1 MTTQLLSTELTNLIQ
16 ESKRKHNDLRQ
27 AAEKSLEELRSIR
40 VANEGQLAAEL
51 SQKVNFVNP
60 FVIACGTR
68 NAKFTGIAIVCLSR
82 LILVTALP
90 RSKLSPVLEALREA
104 TSAGLD
110 VQLKILQALPT
121 LLQNYSKDIQ
131 GDLLVTAL
139 NICFILQTTKNGIVN
154 NTSAATL
161 QQLVMTVFEKVVAED
176 KIVPDGNFV
185 GEAPT
190 GDGDTQLRPAAM
202 DAYRIFRD
210 ICLMTENQRPEYL
223 RFTGLPQTFGLEL
236 IESVLSQH
244 AAVFT
249 ELQHPE
255 QAHILRTRVMPF
267 VIKALSGKQNFATSV
282 RLVRILYTL
291 LRKHLDIL
299 PSEGG
304 EALDTL
310 TQLLDQ
316 DSAAWKRSLCM
327 EVFRGIFSEP
337 PLLRRIFSFYD
348 SKDGEKD
355 ILKNLT
361 ATFVRISTE
370 KPAVIGLGHQS
381 NIPVANPYANM
392 GGSSDQAMLEAS
404 GVTGI
409 ISGSVNEGHNTG
421 ISSQWSTVRV
431 ACIDQLDK
439 TEPPPVPESYVYALT
454 LSCITSLSEGLAKFI
469 LPLTVPPDTRARK
482 RTAKQLETGRES
494 PGPAEDDS
502 NAPKTVV
509 ERTATMSSIDRP
521 GPFKKNPVPLN
532 PLAIKDHPLQAEVKI
547 CAALIDECW
556 PAILATC
563 STFLYAALDSEYY
576 HGLVRAFQKF
586 AHVAGL
592 LHLTTP
598 RDAFLTT
605 LGKAA
610 VPPNV
615 FTACLNS
622 GSYKSA
628 VASPVVETPN
638 SILGNARGLLSVD
651 NLVTPVG
658 AAGDRQRQASMDA
671 NTIPQTLNT
680 RNLLCLRA
688 LLNLGIAL
696 GPTLSSSW
704 SIVLET
710 LQQADFV
717 LFTTGKS
724 PGRTPMAGKG
734 PDARAENEAASLLA
748 NFSTEIRAVET
759 AAARLFESTV
769 DFPND
774 AFVEVVDALCS
785 LLEQQPEQASE
796 PSSRP
801 QSSSPSLTPTI
812 PGLRTPSG
820 QHRRL
825 HSVLIIAGTGPSQED
840 QFALA
845 KIGDIAH
852 INIERLLGYPP
863 DVSGW
868 ARITTELISALSSIS
883 MPAQIR
889 TRAADILV
897 HLILDAAKAVISLD
911 DESRGNVQLRLLEAL
926 RNSLLP
932 LQMDERAASVA
943 THSTDIDIHKIV
955 LEGLKGL
962 LDDCGD
968 ALLSGW
974 EITFEVIGSIFIQ
987 RRFGNDGIRD
997 AGHHPLVLVTRSSKL
1012 IRSAFSSL
1020 QLICSDF
1027 LGSLPKS
1034 CFLILVDTLY
1044 KFCSQDDDLNIALTT
1059 VTFFWVLSDFLSGRS
1074 KSLPITDI
1082 LVDDPNGVSLVQKA
1096 SNAEDESSDAALWM
1110 LLLLRLTTVTTDER
1124 LDLRNSAIQTL
1135 LRIFDAYGD
1144 RLGPEA
1150 WSVCIKSVIFKL
1162 LSSIEKELGDVG
1174 SLELDEKIR
1183 HDWYDTA
1190 VVVLNGI
1197 SSLLA
1202 DYLDVLTVHPTFN
1215 SYWQQLLGHFATLLD
1230 FQVLEISTATF
1241 KALTQILSQSQHGT
1255 KQNFNKTT
1263 IDLAWDLWS
1272 RGVPVSKNGN
1282 TGKTSDN
1289 QNCLLAYV
1297 GALRDVYNLI
1307 HVDITVERIRRMLIL
1322 LREVMQVA
1330 TPGAYVAD
1338 IDHATPLQGQVL
1350 DVLKMLRTDLPGSP
1364 SAIISQTSDFVS
1376 LAFLEEYDVSS
1387 QRNAQKRTYLA
1398 MSKASMS
1405 ILQSL
1410 IVSHA
1415 SDVSIYS
1422 DGAFLTALTAL
1433 SKPIVLKYR
1442 FPIITKTE
1450 QPWKQ
1455 STTSAL
1461 AILEATLPQLHRLD
1475 ISRST
1480 LQDIWEVI
1488 VIIANGVISADC
1500 DAPPDRVNI
1509 AEDQDFDI
1517 SSFLKLRELIIPSLG
1532 ADVVADKTRKVF
1544 AENIF
1549 RMSIIHTPAPAESSL
1564 IYGNNG
1570 GDVVGLSNLYKP
1582 RRGRTIDPPSAKR
1595 EKMCYVCLDELFAL
1609 VINHAEASTPQI
1621 TVQPPTPGF
1630 PPLNLPSSS
1639 SSSAMYHETPHD
1651 LHVRLARTAAP
1662 YLILRAALT
1671 LRAYIADQPLRGHM
1685 PQPLTQ
1691 RTELQ
1696 RILARLIN
1704 LKSEPEAIPDTPN
1717 VDSDGRKHLL
1727 RLYPLLVSAAKVA
1740 GRSGDEGVLGLLTKA
1755 LEVVG
1760 DELGV

>member
-1 MTTQLLSTELTNLIQ
+1 MTTQLLSSELTNLIQ

-27 AAEKSLEELRSIR
+27 AAEKSLEELKGIR
-40 VANEGQLAAEL
+40 AANEAQLAAEL
-51 SQKVNFVNP
+51 SQRVNFVNP

-121 LLQNYSKDIQ
+121 LLQNYSKEIQ

-161 QQLVMTVFEKVVAED
+161 QQLVMTVFEKVAAED
-176 KIVPDGNFV
+176 KSAPDGNFV
-185 GEAPT
+185 GSAPT
-190 GDGDTQLRPAAM
+190 GDGDVQLRAASM
-202 DAYRIFRD
+202 DAYRIFQD

-244 AAVFT
+244 APIFT
-249 ELQHPE
+249 NSHHPE
-255 QAHILRTRVMPF
+255 QAHILRARVMPF
-267 VIKALSGKQNFATSV
+267 VIKALSGKPNFAISV

-291 LRKHLDIL
+291 LRKHLEIL
-299 PSEGG
+299 PTEGG

-316 DSAAWKRSLCM
+316 DAAAWKRALCM

-337 PLLRRIFSFYD
+337 PLLRRIFTLYD
-348 SKDGEKD
+348 AKKGEKPV
-355 ILKNLT
+355 LKNLT
-361 ATFVRISTE
+361 ATFVRVSTE

-381 NIPVANPYANM
+381 TIPVANPYANM

-409 ISGSVNEGHNTG
+409 ISGSVSEGHNTG

-439 TEPPPVPESYVYALT
+439 TEPPSVPESYVYALT

-469 LPLTVPPDTRARK
+469 LPLTVPPDSRARK
-482 RTAKQLETGRES
+482 RSAKQLETGRES
-494 PGPAEDDS
+494 PAPNEDDS
-502 NAPKTVV
+502 NTP
-509 ERTATMSSIDRP
+509 RTAIERSATTNSIERS
-521 GPFKKNPVPLN
+521 GSFKKNPVPLN
-532 PLAIKDHPLQAEVKI
+532 PLAVKDHPLHAEVKT
-547 CAALIDECW
+547 CAAIIDECW

-563 STFLYAALDSEYY
+563 STFLNAALDSEYY

-592 LHLTTP
+592 LHLATP

-615 FTACLNS
+615 FTACLNT
-622 GSYKSA
+622 G
-628 VASPVVETPN
+628 ASKPSISSPTSETPN
-638 SILGNARGLLSVD
+638 SILSNARGLLSVD
-651 NLVTPVG
+651 TLVTPVG
-658 AAGDRQRQASMDA
+658 AAGERQRQASMDA
-671 NTIPQTLNT
+671 NTVPQTLNT

-704 SIVLET
+704 SIILET

-724 PGRTPMAGKG
+724 PGRTPIAGKG
-734 PDARAENEAASLLA
+734 PDPKAENEAASLLA
-748 NFSTEIRAVET
+748 NFNTEIRAVET
-759 AAARLFESTV
+759 AASRLFESTV
-769 DFPND
+769 DFPNG
-774 AFVEVVDALCS
+774 AFVEVVDAICG
-785 LLEQQPEQASE
+785 LLDQPSEPASE

-801 QSSSPSLTPTI
+801 QSSPSLTPPI
-812 PGLRTPSG
+812 QGLRTPTG

-825 HSVLIIAGTGPSQED
+825 VSVSSIAPTGPSQED
-840 QFALA
+840 QFTLA
-845 KIGDIAH
+845 KIGEIAT
-852 INIERLLGYPP
+852 INIERLLSYPP

-868 ARITTELISALSSIS
+868 TRITTELISVLSSVTF
-883 MPAQIR
+883 PTQIR
-889 TRAADILV
+889 TRAAEILV
-897 HLILDAAKAVISLD
+897 HLVLEAAKAVGGFD
-911 DESRGNVQLRLLEAL
+911 DETRSRVQLRLLEAL
-926 RNSLLP
+926 RDSLLP
-932 LQMDERAASVA
+932 LQMEDRAVSVA
-943 THSTDIDIHKIV
+943 THSTDIDIHKII
-955 LEGLKGL
+955 LEGLKSL
-962 LDDCGD
+962 LDDSGD

-974 EITFEVIGSIFIQ
+974 EITFEIIGSIFVP
-987 RRFGNDGIRD
+987 RRFGNDGARD
-997 AGHHPLVLVTRSSKL
+997 GDSQSLTLSTRSGKL
-1012 IRSAFSSL
+1012 IRSAFNSL

-1074 KSLPITDI
+1074 KLLPITDS
-1082 LVDDPNGVSLVQKA
+1082 LVEDPDGVSLVEKA
-1096 SNAEDESSDAALWM
+1096 SNAEDASSDAALWM
-1110 LLLLRLTTVTTDER
+1110 LLLLRLTTVTTDQR
-1124 LDLRNSAIQTL
+1124 LDLRNSAIHTL

-1144 RLGPEA
+1144 KLGPEA
-1150 WSVCIKSVIFKL
+1150 WAVCIKSVIFKL
-1162 LSSIEKELGDVG
+1162 LSSIEKELENVSKSDV
-1174 SLELDEKIR
+1174 DEKVR
-1183 HDWYDTA
+1183 FDWHDTA

-1202 DYLDVLTVHPTFN
+1202 NYLDVLTVHPTFN
-1215 SYWQQLLGHFATLLD
+1215 SYWQQLLGHFASLLD

-1241 KALTQILSQSQHGT
+1241 KALTQMLSHSQSGT

-1272 RGVPVSKNGN
+1272 RGVPVSKSGN
-1282 TGKTSDN
+1282 SGKITDN

-1297 GALRDVYNLI
+1297 AALRDVYRLIQVNLN
-1307 HVDITVERIRRMLIL
+1307 VDHIRRMLTL
-1322 LREVMQVA
+1322 LREVMQLA

-1338 IDHATPLQGQVL
+1338 IDHVTPLQGQVL
-1350 DVLKMLRTDLPGSP
+1350 EVIKLLRTDLPGAP
-1364 SAIISQTSDFVS
+1364 SALISQTSEFIS
-1376 LAFLEEYDVSS
+1376 LAFLEEHGMSS
-1387 QRNAQKRTYLA
+1387 QRNSQKRTYVA

-1405 ILQSL
+1405 ILQTL
-1410 IVSHA
+1410 IVNHA

-1433 SKPIVLKYR
+1433 SRPIVLKYR

-1450 QPWKQ
+1450 QPWKL

-1461 AILEATLPQLHRLD
+1461 VILEATLPQLHKLD
-1475 ISRST
+1475 IARSI
-1480 LQDIWEVI
+1480 LQEIWDMI
-1488 VIIANGVISADC
+1488 VTIANGIISADC

-1517 SSFLKLRELIIPSLG
+1517 SAFLKLRELIIPSLG
-1532 ADVVADKTRKVF
+1532 AEVVADKTRKVF
-1544 AENIF
+1544 AENLF
-1549 RMSIIHTPAPAESSL
+1549 RMSIIHTPAPAESSI
-1564 IYGNNG
+1564 IYGSDG
-1570 GDVVGLSNLYKP
+1570 GDIVGLSDLYKP
-1582 RRGRTIDPPSAKR
+1582 RRGRTIDPPPTKR
-1595 EKMCYVCLDELFAL
+1595 EKMCYICVDELFAL
-1609 VINHAEASTPQI
+1609 VTNHNEASTPHI
-1621 TVQPPTPGF
+1621 TVQPPTPAF
-1630 PPLNLPSSS
+1630 PPPNASADNLPFE
-1639 SSSAMYHETPHD
+1639 APHA

-1671 LRAYIADQPLRGHM
+1671 LRAYIADQPLRGRM
-1685 PQPLTQ
+1685 PQPLSQ
-1691 RTELQ
+1691 RKE
-1696 RILARLIN
+1696 LARMLERLVE

-1717 VDSDGRKHLL
+1717 VESESRKHLL
-1727 RLYPLLVSAAKVA
+1727 RLYPLLVSATSVA
-1740 GRSGDEGVLGLLTKA
+1740 GTSGDEGVLKLLTKA
-1755 LEVVG
+1755 LQVVG
-1760 DELGV
+1760 SELGV

>member
-1 MTTQLLSTELTNLIQ
+1 MTTQLLSSELTNLIQ

-27 AAEKSLEELRSIR
+27 AAEKSLEELKGIR
-40 VANEGQLAAEL
+40 AANEAQLAAEL

-60 FVIACGTR
+60 FVIACGTK

-110 VQLKILQALPT
+110 VQLKILQALPS
-121 LLQNYSKDIQ
+121 LLQNYSREIQ

-139 NICFILQTTKNGIVN
+139 NICFILQTTKNLVVN

-161 QQLVMTVFEKVVAED
+161 QQLVMTVFEKVAAED
-176 KIVPDGNFV
+176 KSSPDGNFV
-185 GEAPT
+185 GDAPT
-190 GDGDTQLRPAAM
+190 ADGDVQLRPASM
-202 DAYRIFRD
+202 DAYRIFKD

-244 AAVFT
+244 APIFT
-249 ELQHPE
+249 DSRHPE

-267 VIKALSGKQNFATSV
+267 VIKALSEKPSFATSV

-291 LRKHLDIL
+291 LRKHLDVL

-310 TQLLDQ
+310 TQLVDQ
-316 DSAAWKRSLCM
+316 DTAAWRRALCM

-337 PLLRRIFSFYD
+337 PLLRRIFTLYD
-348 SKDGEKD
+348 SKEGEKD
-355 ILKNLT
+355 VLKNLT
-361 ATFVRISTE
+361 ATFVRVSTE
-370 KPAVIGLGHQS
+370 KPVIIGLGHQS
-381 NIPVANPYANM
+381 TIPVVNPYANM

-409 ISGSVNEGHNTG
+409 ISGSVGEGGNTG

-431 ACIDQLDK
+431 ACIDHLDK
-439 TEPPPVPESYVYALT
+439 TEPPLVPESYIYALT

-469 LPLTVPPDTRARK
+469 LPLTVPPDNRTRK
-482 RTAKQLETGRES
+482 RNAKQTETGRDS
-494 PGPAEDDS
+494 PGLIDDD
-502 NAPKTVV
+502 NGPKTAI
-509 ERTATMSSIDRP
+509 ERTATMNSLERS
-521 GPFKKNPVPLN
+521 GSFKKNPVPLN
-532 PLAIKDHPLQAEVKI
+532 PLAVKDHPLHVEVEI
-547 CAALIDECW
+547 CAAIIDECW

-615 FTACLNS
+615 FTACLNT
-622 GSYKSA
+622 GAPKPTA
-628 VASPVVETPN
+628 PSPVHEPPN

-658 AAGDRQRQASMDA
+658 AAGERQRQASVDA

-696 GPTLSSSW
+696 GPTLTSSW

-717 LFTTGKS
+717 LFTTGKAS
-724 PGRTPMAGKG
+724 GRTPIAGKG
-734 PDARAENEAASLLA
+734 PDPKAENEASLLLA

-759 AAARLFESTV
+759 AASRLFESTV
-769 DFPND
+769 DFPNG
-774 AFVEVVDALCS
+774 AFVEVVDAICT
-785 LLEQQPEQASE
+785 LLDQQPEPGSE

-801 QSSSPSLTPTI
+801 QSSPSLTP
-812 PGLRTPSG
+812 PMQSLRTPSG

-825 HSVLIIAGTGPSQED
+825 ISVSSIAPTGPSQED

-845 KIGDIAH
+845 KIGELAT
-852 INIERLLGYPP
+852 INIERLLTYPP

-868 ARITTELISALSSIS
+868 TRITTELISALGSVS

-897 HLILDAAKAVISLD
+897 RLILDAAKSVAGLD
-911 DESRGNVQLRLLEAL
+911 DETRGRVQLRLLEAL
-926 RNSLLP
+926 RDSLLP
-932 LQMDERAASVA
+932 LQMEDRAASVA
-943 THSTDIDIHKIV
+943 THSTDIDIHKII
-955 LEGLKGL
+955 LEGLKSL

-974 EITFEVIGSIFIQ
+974 EITFEVIGSIFIP
-987 RRFGNDGIRD
+987 RRFGNDSARD
-997 AGHHPLVLVTRSSKL
+997 VSDQPLTLTTRSGKL
-1012 IRSAFSSL
+1012 IRSAFNSL

-1027 LGSLPKS
+1027 LSSLPKS

-1059 VTFFWVLSDFLSGRS
+1059 VTFFWVLSDFLSGKS
-1074 KSLPITDI
+1074 KLLPITDS
-1082 LVDDPNGVSLVQKA
+1082 LVDDPDGISLVEKA
-1096 SNAEDESSDAALWM
+1096 SNAEHASSDAALWM
-1110 LLLLRLTTVTTDER
+1110 LLLLRLTTVTIDER

-1162 LSSIEKELGDVG
+1162 LSSIEKELEDVVKQ
-1174 SLELDEKIR
+1174 EVDDKFR
-1183 HDWYDTA
+1183 YDWYDTA

-1202 DYLDVLTVHPTFN
+1202 NYLDVLTVHPTFN
-1215 SYWQQLLGHFATLLD
+1215 SYWQQLLGHFAALLD

-1241 KALTQILSQSQHGT
+1241 KALTRMLSQNQNGT

-1272 RGVPVSKNGN
+1272 RGVPVSKSSN
-1282 TGKTSDN
+1282 TGKITDN

-1297 GALRDVYNLI
+1297 AALRDVYRLI
-1307 HVDITVERIRRMLIL
+1307 QVDLTVNRIRQMLTL

-1330 TPGAYVAD
+1330 TPGSYVAD
-1338 IDHATPLQGQVL
+1338 IDHVTPLQGQVL
-1350 DVLKMLRTDLPGSP
+1350 EVIKLLRTDLLGAP
-1364 SAIISQTSDFVS
+1364 SAVIYQVSEFIS
-1376 LAFLEEYDVSS
+1376 LAFLEEHAMSN
-1387 QRNAQKRTYLA
+1387 QRNSQKRTYVA

-1405 ILQSL
+1405 FLQSL
-1410 IVSHA
+1410 IVHHA
-1415 SDVSIYS
+1415 YDINIYS
-1422 DGAFLTALTAL
+1422 DGAFLAALTAL

-1450 QPWKQ
+1450 QPWRL

-1461 AILEATLPQLHRLD
+1461 AILEATLPQLHKLEIPRPN
-1475 ISRST
+1475 
-1480 LQDIWEVI
+1480 LQDIWEMI
-1488 VIIANGVISADC
+1488 VTIANGIISADC

-1517 SSFLKLRELIIPSLG
+1517 ASFLKLRELIIPSLG
-1532 ADVVADKTRKVF
+1532 GEVVADKTRKVF
-1544 AENIF
+1544 AENLF
-1549 RMSIIHTPAPAESSL
+1549 RMSIIHAPAPTESSL
-1564 IYGNNG
+1564 IYGTNG
-1570 GDVVGLSNLYKP
+1570 GDVVGLSNLYKL
-1582 RRGRTIDPPSAKR
+1582 RRGRTIDPPPAKR
-1595 EKMCYVCLDELFAL
+1595 EKMCYICVEELFDLVTNHNEAL
-1609 VINHAEASTPQI
+1609 TPHI
-1621 TVQPPTPGF
+1621 TVVPPTPAF
-1630 PPLNLPSSS
+1630 APPGNSASANLPFESPR
-1639 SSSAMYHETPHD
+1639 ALYI
-1651 LHVRLARTAAP
+1651 RLATIAAP

-1671 LRAYIADQPLRGHM
+1671 LRSYIADQPLRGRM
-1685 PQPLTQ
+1685 PQPLSQ
-1691 RTELQ
+1691 RKE
-1696 RILARLIN
+1696 LARMLERLVE

-1717 VDSDGRKHLL
+1717 VESESRKHLL
-1727 RLYPLLVSAAKVA
+1727 RLYPLLVSAISVA
-1740 GRSGDEGVLGLLTKA
+1740 GTSGDEGTLKLLTNA

-1760 DELGV
+1760 SELGV

>member
-27 AAEKSLEELRSIR
+27 AAEKSLEELKGIR
-40 VANEGQLAAEL
+40 AANEAQLAAEL

-82 LILVTALP
+82 LILATALP

-110 VQLKILQALPT
+110 VQLKILQALPS
-121 LLQNYSKDIQ
+121 LLQNYSNEIQ

-154 NTSAATL
+154 NTAAATL
-161 QQLVMTVFEKVVAED
+161 QQLVMTVFEKVAVED
-176 KIVPDGNFV
+176 KSISDGSFV
-185 GEAPT
+185 GDAPT
-190 GDGDTQLRPAAM
+190 GNGDVQLRTASM

-244 AAVFT
+244 AAIFA
-249 ELQHPE
+249 ESHHPE
-255 QAHILRTRVMPF
+255 QTHILRTRVMSF
-267 VIKALSGKQNFATSV
+267 VIKAISGKPNFATSV

-299 PSEGG
+299 LSEGG
-304 EALDTL
+304 EALDAL

-316 DSAAWKRSLCM
+316 DTATWRRALCM

-337 PLLRRIFSFYD
+337 PLLRRIFAFYD
-348 SKDGEKD
+348 SKEGEKG

-370 KPAVIGLGHQS
+370 KPVVIGLGHQS
-381 NIPVANPYANM
+381 TLPVANPYANL

-409 ISGSVNEGHNTG
+409 ISGSVSEGHNTG

-439 TEPPPVPESYVYALT
+439 TEPPPIPESYIYALT

-469 LPLTVPPDTRARK
+469 LPLTVPPDNRVRK
-482 RTAKQLETGRES
+482 RSAKQQEMGRES
-494 PGPAEDDS
+494 PGPNEDD
-502 NAPKTVV
+502 NGTPNKMV
-509 ERTATMSSIDRP
+509 ERTAMMGSIERS
-521 GPFKKNPVPLN
+521 GSFKKNPVPLN
-532 PLAIKDHPLQAEVKI
+532 PLAVKDHPLHNDVKI
-547 CAALIDECW
+547 CAAIIDECW

-592 LHLTTP
+592 LHLATP

-615 FTACLNS
+615 FSACLNTS
-622 GSYKSA
+622 PSKSA
-628 VASPVVETPN
+628 SVSPAVEGPN

-651 NLVTPVG
+651 SLVTPVG
-658 AAGDRQRQASMDA
+658 AAGERQRQASMDA

-704 SIVLET
+704 SIILET
-710 LQQADFV
+710 LQQADLV

-724 PGRTPMAGKG
+724 PGRTPIAGKG
-734 PDARAENEAASLLA
+734 PDPRAENEAASLLA

-759 AAARLFESTV
+759 AASRLLESTV
-769 DFPND
+769 DFPNF
-774 AFVEVVDALCS
+774 AFVEVVDAICG
-785 LLEQQPEQASE
+785 LLDQQPDSTSE
-796 PSSRP
+796 PLSRP
-801 QSSSPSLTPTI
+801 QSSPSSPPL
-812 PGLRTPSG
+812 PGLRTPTG
-820 QHRRL
+820 PHRRL
-825 HSVLIIAGTGPSQED
+825 VSGSGTAPTGPSQED

-845 KIGDIAH
+845 KIGELAA
-852 INIERLLGYPP
+852 INIERLLSYPP

-868 ARITTELISALSSIS
+868 ARITSELIKTLGSA
-883 MPAQIR
+883 PTAAQIR
-889 TRAADILV
+889 TRAAEILV
-897 HLILDAAKAVISLD
+897 QLVLEAARAAISLD
-911 DESRGNVQLRLLEAL
+911 DETRSRVQLRLLEAL
-926 RNSLLP
+926 RDSLLP
-932 LQMDERAASVA
+932 LQMEDRATSVT
-943 THSTDIDIHKIV
+943 THTTDIDIHKIL
-955 LEGLKGL
+955 LEGLKSL

-987 RRFGNDGIRD
+987 RRFANESTRD
-997 AGHHPLVLVTRSSKL
+997 VESQSPILLTRSGKL
-1012 IRSAFSSL
+1012 IRSAFNSL

-1074 KSLPITDI
+1074 RSLSITDRLI
-1082 LVDDPNGVSLVQKA
+1082 DDPNGVSLVEKA
-1096 SNAEDESSDAALWM
+1096 SNAEDASSDSALWM

-1144 RLGPEA
+1144 RLSPEA

-1162 LSSIEKELGDVG
+1162 LSSIEKELENVG
-1174 SLELDEKIR
+1174 RLEIDEKIR

-1202 DYLDVLTVHPTFN
+1202 NYLDVLTVHPTFN
-1215 SYWQQLLGHFATLLD
+1215 SYWQQLLGHFASLLD

-1241 KALTQILSQSQHGT
+1241 KALTQMLSQSQNGA

-1272 RGVPVSKNGN
+1272 RSVPVSKGGN
-1282 TGKTSDN
+1282 TGRITDN

-1297 GALRDVYNLI
+1297 AALRDVYRLI
-1307 HVDITVERIRRMLIL
+1307 QADLTVDRIRRMLTL

-1330 TPGAYVAD
+1330 TPGTYVAD
-1338 IDHATPLQGQVL
+1338 IEHLTPLQGQVL
-1350 DVLKMLRTDLPGSP
+1350 DVIKMLRTDLRGAP
-1364 SAIISQTSDFVS
+1364 SALISQTSEFIS
-1376 LAFLEEYDVSS
+1376 LAFLEEYDMSN
-1387 QRNAQKRTYLA
+1387 QRNSQKRTYVA

-1410 IVSHA
+1410 IVNHA
-1415 SDVSIYS
+1415 ADVNIYN

-1433 SKPIVLKYR
+1433 SRPIVLKYQ
-1442 FPIITKTE
+1442 FPIITKAE

-1461 AILEATLPQLHRLD
+1461 VILEATLPQLQKLD
-1475 ISRST
+1475 ISRSN
-1480 LQDIWEVI
+1480 LQGIWEMI
-1488 VIIANGVISADC
+1488 VTIANGIISADC

-1509 AEDQDFDI
+1509 AEDQNIDI

-1532 ADVVADKTRKVF
+1532 AEVVADKTRKVF
-1544 AENIF
+1544 AENLF

-1564 IYGNNG
+1564 IYGNSE
-1570 GDVVGLSNLYKP
+1570 GDVVGLLNLYKP
-1582 RRGRTIDPPSAKR
+1582 RSGRTVDPPPAKR

-1609 VINHAEASTPQI
+1609 VTSHNEASTPHI
-1621 TVQPPTPGF
+1621 TVQPPTPAF
-1630 PPLNLPSSS
+1630 PPPSLSS
-1639 SSSAMYHETPHD
+1639 VAGNMTLESPHA
-1651 LHVRLARTAAP
+1651 LYVRLAQTAAP

-1685 PQPLTQ
+1685 PQPLSQ
-1691 RTELQ
+1691 RKELT
-1696 RILARLIN
+1696 RVLERLVE

-1717 VDSDGRKHLL
+1717 VESESRKHLL
-1727 RLYPLLVSAAKVA
+1727 RLYPLLVSATKVIGA
-1740 GRSGDEGVLGLLTKA
+1740 SGDEGVLMLLTEA
-1755 LEVVG
+1755 LDVVG
-1760 DELGV
+1760 SELGI